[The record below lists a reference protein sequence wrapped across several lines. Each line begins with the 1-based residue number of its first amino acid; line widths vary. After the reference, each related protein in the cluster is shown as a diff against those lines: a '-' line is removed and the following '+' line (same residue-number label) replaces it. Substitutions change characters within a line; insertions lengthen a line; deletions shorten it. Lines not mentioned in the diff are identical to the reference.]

1 MEELLVI
8 LLQLLGEVLLQ
19 LFAETLFEIGFRAV
33 AAPFRRFAN
42 PCLASLGYLLLGA
55 AVGALSLWPF
65 PSLFIQSHVGRIVN
79 VIITPA
85 LAGTFLAGLGAWR
98 EKRGQEILLINRFAY
113 GALFALAMA
122 LVRLRFGG

>member
-42 PCLASLGYLLLGA
+42 PLLASLGYLLLGA

-65 PSLFIQSHVGRIVN
+65 PSLFIHSHVGRIVN
-79 VIITPA
+79 VVITPV
-85 LAGTFLAGLGAWR
+85 LAGTFMAGLGAWR
-98 EKRGQEILLINRFAY
+98 EKRGQETLLINRFAY